1 MPTNTNTPP
10 HVRTVVT
17 AKIVQQMSRDLIVD
31 IQRAE
36 LAGLSD
42 LRLRDDIARSLFKNR
57 YPAIHAAM
65 VQSVAVYGW
74 LL

>member
-1 MPTNTNTPP
+1 MPTNTNTFPP
-10 HVRTVVT
+10 VRTVAGARV
-17 AKIVQQMSRDLIVD
+17 VQQIGRDLIAD
-31 IQRAE
+31 IQRGE
-36 LAGLSD
+36 LDGLAD
-42 LRLRDDIARSLFKNR
+42 VRLRDDIARSLFKNR